1 MRENDDRS
9 YKADHYQN
17 VWSQVEENQS
27 RSSLPL
33 KGRGMKNQYRILP
46 KITYYAIR
54 LTTPSPSLKKGGE
67 QDTLEKTGL
76 SGKIQPRKY
85 STHRKFS
92 KKFWRSQLPSFFQGG
107 GAEGL

>member
-17 VWSQVEENQS
+17 VWSQAKDIQS

-33 KGRGMKNQYRILP
+33 KGRGMTT
-46 KITYYAIR
+46 KISIC

-67 QDTLEKTGL
+67 QEKLGKTGFL
-76 SGKIQPRKY
+76 GKI
-85 STHRKFS
+85 SHGNTAHT
-92 KKFWRSQLPSFFQGG
+92 
-107 GAEGL
+107 